1 MDSPLSR
8 SPGSSVLIGVGL
20 PMTRPSSPL
29 GGPHRLEY
37 CWTPPHS
44 SSPPVFVPP
53 APRPPLLLLLPAPL
67 LLLFQWGE
75 CPMGWDAPDP
85 VPPIL
90 VWLVP
95 GVACQLVVPPS
106 DWPCAKKR
114 FTSSSPAN
122 SARMVVFP
130 STHLRGDWSTK
141 TNDSWLNA
149 LKLTEWNTLNQCA
162 DARTC
167 AGTFAPWQLRPWSCS
182 ALQHFPVSGWG
193 GMWWGGRVA
202 CTVFAESNHQSEK
215 EKTAANGEPAH
226 LILATKGR
234 IFKNCGEAS
243 LLPAEWGSS
252 ARASYLFWWSCLYSM
267 WYLLCTRKRQQWKE
281 EVCWHV
287 VHTSQAYVKPE
298 SSQLS
303 SMGGVNF
310 THEKTE
316 KLTRVSWFQRSTT
329 TRSSRGVIPACA
341 LPVQQPCGRRPH
353 QNASSYESILT
364 TTLTHSTL
372 NTLTSARLTECELFL
387 FAIRFHF

>member
-226 LILATKGR
+226 LILATKEAYFQKLWRSKPLTCGVRFLSTSQLLVLVELSVLHVVPAVHEKETAVKGR
-234 IFKNCGEAS
+234 S
-243 LLPAEWGSS
+243 LLACGSYFPS
-252 ARASYLFWWSCLYSM
+252 LCETRIKSVKLNGWCQLHPRKKKSWPESVDFNVQPQQDLLEALFLPVLYLYSSPA
-267 WYLLCTRKRQQWKE
+267 
-281 EVCWHV
+281 V
-287 VHTSQAYVKPE
+287 VGHIKMPPP
-298 SSQLS
+298 
-303 SMGGVNF
+303 M
-310 THEKTE
+310 
-316 KLTRVSWFQRSTT
+316 RVYWQPRSHI
-329 TRSSRGVIPACA
+329 V
-341 LPVQQPCGRRPH
+341 L
-353 QNASSYESILT
+353 
-364 TTLTHSTL
+364 
-372 NTLTSARLTECELFL
+372 
-387 FAIRFHF
+387 

>member
-310 THEKTE
+310 THEK
-316 KLTRVSWFQRSTT
+316 KKSWPESVDFNVQ
-329 TRSSRGVIPACA
+329 PQQDLLEALF
-341 LPVQQPCGRRPH
+341 LPVLYLHSSPAVVGHIKMPPPMRVYWQPRSH
-353 QNASSYESILT
+353 IVL
-364 TTLTHSTL
+364 
-372 NTLTSARLTECELFL
+372 
-387 FAIRFHF
+387 